1 VSPDD
6 PESAGLEDLV
16 VHTSVGRATVLPAAG
31 ASARQAIAQLSQEQ
45 AIRTAQWL
53 DGERAGAALAVQLR
67 LAWVGKGKPRLA
79 DLGDQVGYS
88 KATISKV
95 LSGKMPPAWRLVR
108 KLGAALG
115 ISESTVNQEWHPM
128 WIAADKHRHE
138 APGLALDSDP
148 AGSDLKPPGHVCPW
162 CGGWVVN
169 TQVHVMWHMQ
179 LQQVGQQPA
188 PTGAEAGR
196 IADAYRWAS
205 LRDALG
211 PREK

>member
-6 PESAGLEDLV
+6 PETVGLDELV
-16 VHTSVGRATVLPAAG
+16 VQTSVGRATVLPAAG
-31 ASARQAIAQLSQEQ
+31 ASSGHVVAQLTQEQ
-45 AIRTAQWL
+45 AIQTAQWL
-53 DGERAGAALAVQLR
+53 DGERAGAELAVQLR
-67 LAWVGKGKPRLA
+67 LAWIGKGKPRLA
-79 DLGDQVGYS
+79 ELGDQVGYS

-128 WIAADKHRHE
+128 WIAADKHRHK
-138 APGLALDSDP
+138 APGLALENEP

-169 TQVHVMWHMQ
+169 TQLHVIWHMR
-179 LQQVGQQPA
+179 LQQVGQSPA
-188 PTGAEAGR
+188 STESEAAR
-196 IADAYRWAS
+196 IADAHWWAS